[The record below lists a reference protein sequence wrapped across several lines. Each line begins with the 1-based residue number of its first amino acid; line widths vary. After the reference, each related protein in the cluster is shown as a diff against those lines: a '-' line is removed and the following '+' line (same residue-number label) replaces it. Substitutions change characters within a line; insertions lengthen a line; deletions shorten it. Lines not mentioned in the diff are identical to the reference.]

1 MRKFTSRNV
10 NLIDYFY
17 GQILFFMSQKRLYLL
32 DAYALIF
39 RGYFAFIK
47 NPRINSK
54 GMDTSAIMG
63 FMNALMDVI
72 KREKPDHLAVAF
84 DKGGSDYRYEMYQE
98 YKAHR
103 DETPEAIKIAV
114 PYIQELL
121 KAMHIPIIEVSG
133 FEADD
138 LIGTLAK
145 QAEKEDFKVFMVT
158 PDKDFAQLVSENI
171 FMYKP
176 ARMGNDIEIWGI
188 PEVLEKFEIER
199 PEQVIDFLGMMG
211 DAADNIPGLPGVGEK
226 TAKKFLKEYGSMEN
240 LLANTHELKGAIKDK
255 IEANAEL
262 GLLSKKLATILLDCP
277 VTFNAEDYELSKPDV
292 EKTDALFQEL
302 EFRQMK
308 AQFDKYFGTG
318 KEYDEIDTNG
328 NSTEASASQT
338 TLKKQI
344 AKKSNEDQFDL
355 FGFSDEESGEVK
367 THSHYSTLENTNHN
381 YTIIQGELGT
391 KLFLQNLLNQT
402 SVCFDTETTGI
413 DALNAEL
420 VGMSFSWQKGEA
432 FYVPFPE
439 NQEEA
444 QVLVDKFKPFFENE
458 AIEKIGQNIK
468 YDLKIL
474 SHYGVQI
481 KGKLFDTMIAHYLI
495 NPDMRHNMDV
505 LSETYLK
512 YSPKSIEDLIG
523 KKGKNQK
530 SMRDVAL
537 EDIKEYAAEDADVTF
552 QLKQNFS
559 PILDKA
565 ETKKLFEEIEI
576 PLIPVLA
583 AMELEGI
590 NLDVPFLKEMSV
602 EMAKESSELEQ
613 KIYETAGEKF
623 NLASPKQL
631 GDVLFDKMKIGGA
644 KQKKTKTGQYATGEE
659 VLSYLANEHQIV
671 KDILEWRQ
679 MVKLQSTY
687 IDALPNQVDKKTGR
701 VHTDYMQTV
710 AATGRLSSNN
720 PNLQNIPIRTERG
733 RLIRKA
739 FIARDE
745 NYTLVSADYSQIE
758 LRIIA
763 ALSGE
768 ENMIKAF
775 QNNEDIHRSTA
786 AKVFNVPLEEVTKE
800 QRSNAKTVN
809 FGIIYGVSAFGLSNQ
824 TSLSRKESAELIDAY
839 YATYPKLKS
848 YMSNQVDFARENGYV
863 QTVLGRRRYLKDI
876 NSANMMVKSGAERN
890 AVNAPIQGSAADI
903 IKIAMIN
910 IHKKLTSENWKSKM
924 LLQVH
929 DELVFDVHNSELE
942 KIKPMIKH
950 EMENAFKM
958 DVPLDVEIGVGENWL
973 EAH

>member
-1 MRKFTSRNV
+1 
-10 NLIDYFY
+10 
-17 GQILFFMSQKRLYLL
+17 MSEQKRLYLL

-47 NPRINSK
+47 NPRINSR

-114 PYIQELL
+114 PYIQQLL
-121 KAMHIPIIEVSG
+121 KAMHIPIIEVAG

-176 ARMGNDIEIWGI
+176 ARMGNGIEIWGI
-188 PEVLEKFEIER
+188 PEVLEKFEIDR

-240 LLANTHELKGAIKDK
+240 LLANTHQLKGAIKDK

-262 GLLSKKLATILLDCP
+262 GILSKKLATILLDCP
-277 VTFNAEDYELSKPDV
+277 VTFDAADFELSKPDV
-292 EKTDALFQEL
+292 EKTDELFNEL

-308 AQFDKYFGTG
+308 AQFDKLYNSN
-318 KEYDEIDTNG
+318 DNQNDNG
-328 NSTEASASQT
+328 NEENSASNKT
-338 TLKKQI
+338 T

-355 FGFSDEESGEVK
+355 FGFYDESTSDSTPSPSGKVGMG
-367 THSHYSTLENTNHN
+367 TLETTDHN
-381 YTIIQGELGT
+381 YQIVQGDLGL
-391 KLFLQNLLNQT
+391 KLFLQNLNNQT
-402 SVCFDTETTGI
+402 SVCFDTETTGL
-413 DALNAEL
+413 DAQNSEL
-420 VGMSFSWQKGEA
+420 VGISFSWEKGKA
-432 FYVPFPE
+432 FYIPFPE
-439 NQEEA
+439 NLDESQLLA
-444 QVLVDKFKPFFENE
+444 DKFKPFFENE

-468 YDLKIL
+468 YDLKVL
-474 SHYGVQI
+474 TKYGIQI

-512 YSPKSIEDLIG
+512 YSPKPIADLIG
-523 KKGKNQK
+523 KKGKNQL
-530 SMRDVAL
+530 SMKDVSL
-537 EDIKEYAAEDADVTF
+537 EQIKEYAAEDADITL
-552 QLKQNFS
+552 QLKEVFS

-565 ETKKLFEEIEI
+565 ETKKLFNEIEI
-576 PLIPVLA
+576 PLVPVLA

-590 NLDVPFLKEMSV
+590 NLDEDFLKKMSV
-602 EMAKESSELEQ
+602 EMALESNALEQ

-659 VLSYLANEHQIV
+659 VLSYLANDNEIV
-671 KDILEWRQ
+671 RDILEWRQ

-710 AATGRLSSNN
+710 AATGRLSSTN
-720 PNLQNIPIRTERG
+720 PNLQNIPIRTEKG

-745 NYTLVSADYSQIE
+745 NYTLLSADYSQIE

-775 QNNEDIHRSTA
+775 QNKEDIHKSTA
-786 AKVFNVPLEEVTKE
+786 AKVFDVPLEEVTKE

-824 TSLSRKESAELIDAY
+824 TSLSRKESADLIDAY

-848 YMSNQVDFARENGYV
+848 YMANQVDFARENGYV

-910 IHKKLTSENWKSKM
+910 IHKKLIEENWKSKM

-942 KIKPMIKH
+942 KIQPMIKH
-950 EMENAFKM
+950 EMENAFKL
-958 DVPLDVEIGVGENWL
+958 DVPLDVEIGIGKNWL

>member
-1 MRKFTSRNV
+1 
-10 NLIDYFY
+10 
-17 GQILFFMSQKRLYLL
+17 MSQQKRLFLL

-39 RGYFAFIK
+39 RGYYAFIK

-54 GMDTSAIMG
+54 GLDTSAIMG
-63 FMNALMDVI
+63 FMNSLMDVI

-84 DKGGSDYRYEMYQE
+84 DNGGSQLRNDIFPE

-103 DETPEAIKIAV
+103 DATPEAIKIAI
-114 PYIQELL
+114 PYIQQLL
-121 KAMHIPIIEVSG
+121 KAMHIPIIEVKG

-138 LIGTLAK
+138 LIGTIAK
-145 QAEKEDFKVFMVT
+145 QAEKQNYKVFMVT

-176 ARMGNDIEIWGI
+176 ARMGNGIEIWGI
-188 PEVLEKFEIER
+188 PEVLAKFEIER

-211 DAADNIPGLPGVGEK
+211 DAADNIPGLPGVGEV
-226 TAKKFLKEYGSMEN
+226 TAKKLLKEFGSMEN
-240 LLANTHELKGAIKDK
+240 LLANTDQLKGKMK
-255 IEANAEL
+255 ENIEANKEK
-262 GLLSKKLATILLDCP
+262 GILSKTLATIIIDCP
-277 VTFNAEDYELSKPDV
+277 VVFDEKDYELSIPDI
-292 EKTDALFQEL
+292 EKTDALFSEL
-302 EFRQMK
+302 EFRQMQ
-308 AQFDKYFGTG
+308 AQFDKLY
-318 KEYDEIDTNG
+318 
-328 NSTEASASQT
+328 NSVKTIEGAEQEP
-338 TLKKQI
+338 
-344 AKKSNEDQFDL
+344 AKKTITKQSHEDQFDL
-355 FGFSDEESGEVK
+355 FGFHQESNSESSLSVLGN
-367 THSHYSTLENTNHN
+367 SGLATLETTDHN
-381 YTIIQGELGT
+381 YQIIQGDLGV
-391 KLFLQNLLNQT
+391 KLFLQNLSSQT
-402 SVCFDTETTGI
+402 SVCFDTETTGL

-420 VGMSFSWQKGEA
+420 VGISFSWEKGKA

-439 NQEEA
+439 DQTEA
-444 QVLVDKFKPFFENE
+444 QSLADKFKSFFANE
-458 AIEKIGQNIK
+458 SIEKIGQNLK

-474 SHYGVQI
+474 TKYGITI
-481 KGKLFDTMIAHYLI
+481 KGSLFDTMIAHYLI
-495 NPDMRHNMDV
+495 NPDMRHNMDI

-512 YSPKSIEDLIG
+512 YSPKSIETLIG
-523 KKGKNQK
+523 KKGKNQL
-530 SMRDVAL
+530 SMKTVPL
-537 EDIKEYAAEDADVTF
+537 EQIKEYAAEDADVTL
-552 QLKQNFS
+552 QLREIFS

-565 ETKKLFEEIEI
+565 ETKKLFDTIEI

-590 NLDVPFLKEMSV
+590 NLDVPFLAAMSV
-602 EMAKESSELEQ
+602 EMAKESAELEL

-659 VLSYLANEHQIV
+659 VLSYLANENPIV

-687 IDALPNQVDKKTGR
+687 IDALPNQVDAKTGR

-710 AATGRLSSNN
+710 AATGRLSSTN
-720 PNLQNIPIRTERG
+720 PNLQNIPIRTEKG

-745 NYTLVSADYSQIE
+745 NYTLLSADYSQIE

-775 QNNEDIHRSTA
+775 QNNEDIHKSTA

-824 TSLSRKESAELIDAY
+824 TSLSRKESADLIEAY

-848 YMSNQVDFARENGYV
+848 YMSSQVDFARANGYV
-863 QTVLGRRRYLKDI
+863 QTVLGRRRYLRDI
-876 NSANMMVKSGAERN
+876 NSANTVVKSGAERN

-910 IHKKLTSENWKSKM
+910 IHKKLADENWKSKM

-929 DELVFDVHNSELE
+929 DELVFDVHNDELE
-942 KIKPMIKH
+942 KIQPMIKF
-950 EMENAFKM
+950 EMENAFKL
-958 DVPLDVEIGVGENWL
+958 DVPLDVEIGMGKNWL

>member
-1 MRKFTSRNV
+1 
-10 NLIDYFY
+10 
-17 GQILFFMSQKRLYLL
+17 MSVQKRLFLL

-39 RGYFAFIK
+39 RGYYAFIK

-63 FMNALMDVI
+63 FMNSLLDVI
-72 KREKPDHLAVAF
+72 RREKPDHLAVAF
-84 DKGGSDYRYEMYQE
+84 DKGGSDYRFEMYE
-98 YKAHR
+98 AYKAHR

-121 KAMHIPIIEVSG
+121 RAMHIPIIEKAG

-145 QAEKEDFKVFMVT
+145 QAEKEGYQVFMVT

-188 PEVLEKFEIER
+188 PEVLAKFEIER

-211 DAADNIPGLPGVGEK
+211 DTADNIPGLPGVGEV
-226 TAKKFLKEYGSMEN
+226 TAKKLLKEFGSLEN
-240 LLANTHELKGAIKDK
+240 LLANTDKLKGAMKAK

-262 GLLSKKLATILLDCP
+262 GILSKKLARILLDCP
-277 VTFNAEDYELSKPDV
+277 VTFDAADYELSKPDV

-308 AQFDKYFGTG
+308 TQFDKLFGSG
-318 KEYDEIDTNG
+318 KEYDEIETSNL
-328 NSTEASASQT
+328 NIEQQAQSRKPKAESSPSQM
-338 TLKKQI
+338 
-344 AKKSNEDQFDL
+344 DL
-355 FGFSDEESGEVK
+355 FGFSDEESDEVQPN
-367 THSHYSTLENTNHN
+367 SYYATLETTEHH
-381 YTIIQGELGT
+381 YQVVQGDLPVR
-391 KLFLQNLLNQT
+391 LLLQNLMNQP

-413 DALNAEL
+413 DTLHAEL
-420 VGMSFSWQKGEA
+420 VGMSFSYSKGKG

-444 QVLVDKFKPFFENE
+444 QLLADKFKPFFENE
-458 AIEKIGQNIK
+458 SIEKVGQNIK

-474 SHYGVQI
+474 ANYGIQI

-512 YSPKSIEDLIG
+512 YAPKSIETLIG
-523 KKGKNQK
+523 KKGKGQQ
-530 SMRDVAL
+530 SMRDVPL
-537 EDIKEYAAEDADVTF
+537 EDIKEYASEDADITL
-552 QLKQNFS
+552 QLKEVFS

-565 ETKKLFEEIEI
+565 ETKKLFDEIEM
-576 PLIPVLA
+576 PLVEVLA
-583 AMELEGI
+583 HMEMEGI
-590 NLDVPFLKEMSV
+590 RLDVDFLKSMSGEMQ
-602 EMAKESSELEQ
+602 KEILDFEQ

-631 GDVLFDKMKIGGA
+631 GDILFDKLKIGGA

-659 VLSYLANEHQIV
+659 VLSYLVNEHQIV

-739 FIARDE
+739 FIARDD
-745 NYTLVSADYSQIE
+745 NYTLLSADYSQIE

-775 QNNEDIHRSTA
+775 QNQEDIHRSTA
-786 AKVFNVPLEEVTKE
+786 AKVFNVPLEEVTAA

-824 TSLSRKESAELIDAY
+824 TSLSRKESADLIDAY
-839 YATYPKLKS
+839 YKTYPKLKS
-848 YMSNQVDFARENGYV
+848 YMQEQVDFARENGYV

-876 NSANMMVKSGAERN
+876 NSANAIVRGGAERN

-910 IHKKLTSENWKSKM
+910 IHKKLIAENWKSKM

-942 KIKPMIKH
+942 AIQPMIKH
-950 EMENAFKM
+950 EMENAFVM
-958 DVPLDVEIGVGENWL
+958 SVPFEVEMGLGKDWL

>member
-1 MRKFTSRNV
+1 
-10 NLIDYFY
+10 
-17 GQILFFMSQKRLYLL
+17 MSQQKRLFLL

-39 RGYFAFIK
+39 RGYYAFIK

-54 GMDTSAIMG
+54 GMDTSAIIG
-63 FMNALMDVI
+63 FMNSLMDVI

-84 DKGGSDYRYEMYQE
+84 DKGGSDYRFEMYQE
-98 YKAHR
+98 YKANR

-114 PYIQELL
+114 PYIQQLL
-121 KAMHIPIIEVSG
+121 QAMHIPIMEKAG

-145 QAEKEDFKVFMVT
+145 QAEKEGYQVFMVT

-176 ARMGNDIEIWGI
+176 ARLGNDIEIWGV
-188 PEVLEKFEIER
+188 PEVLERFEIER

-211 DAADNIPGLPGVGEK
+211 DSADNIPGFPGVGEV
-226 TAKKFLKEYGSMEN
+226 TAKKLLKEFGTMEN
-240 LLANTHELKGAIKDK
+240 LLENTDKLKGALKDK
-255 IEANAEL
+255 IENNKEL
-262 GLLSKKLATILLDCP
+262 GILSKKLATILLDCP
-277 VTFNAEDYELSKPDV
+277 VEFNAEDFELSKPDV

-302 EFRQMK
+302 EFRQLK
-308 AQFDKYFGTG
+308 AQFDKFFGTG

-328 NSTEASASQT
+328 NDNGT
-338 TLKKQI
+338 TAAPVKKAP
-344 AKKSNEDQFDL
+344 AKKTNEDQFDL
-355 FGFSDEESGEVK
+355 FGFSDDESDEPK
-367 THSHYSTLENTNHN
+367 HHSYYATLENTNHT
-381 YTIIQGELGT
+381 YQIIQGELGT
-391 KLFLQNLLNQT
+391 KLFLQNLMNQT
-402 SVCFDTETTGI
+402 AVCFDTETTGI
-413 DALNAEL
+413 DTLHAEL
-420 VGMSFSWQKGEA
+420 VGMSFSFEKGKA

-439 NQEEA
+439 NQDEA
-444 QVLVDKFKPFFENE
+444 QILADKFKPFFESE
-458 AIEKIGQNIK
+458 SIEKIGQNIK

-474 SHYGVQI
+474 SNYGIQV

-512 YSPKSIEDLIG
+512 YTPKSIESLIG
-523 KKGKNQK
+523 KKGKGQL
-530 SMRDVAL
+530 SMRDVPL
-537 EDIKEYAAEDADVTF
+537 EDIKEYAAEDADITL
-552 QLKQNFS
+552 QLKEHFQ
-559 PILDKA
+559 PILEKVG
-565 ETKKLFEEIEI
+565 TKKLFDEIEI
-576 PLIPVLA
+576 PLISVLA
-583 AMELEGI
+583 AMETEGI
-590 NLDVPFLKEMSV
+590 RLDVDFLQAMSV
-602 EMAKESSELEQ
+602 DMQKEINEFEQ

-631 GDVLFDKMKIGGA
+631 GEVLFDKMKIGGA

-671 KDILEWRQ
+671 KDILDWRQ

-687 IDALPNQVDKKTGR
+687 IDALPNQVDAKTQR

-745 NYTLVSADYSQIE
+745 NYTLLSADYSQIE

-786 AKVFNVPLEEVTKE
+786 AKVFNVALEEVTKE

-824 TSLSRKESAELIDAY
+824 TSLSRSESAALIDAY
-839 YATYPKLKS
+839 YKTYPKLKS
-848 YMSNQVDFARENGYV
+848 YMSEQVDFARENGYV

-876 NSANMMVKSGAERN
+876 NSANAVVRGAAERN

-910 IHKKLTSENWKSKM
+910 IHKKLTHENWQSKM

-942 KIKPMIKH
+942 RIKPLIKH
-950 EMENAFKM
+950 EMENAFKLA
-958 DVPLDVEIGVGENWL
+958 VPLDVELGTGKNWL

>member
-1 MRKFTSRNV
+1 
-10 NLIDYFY
+10 
-17 GQILFFMSQKRLYLL
+17 MSQKRLYLL

-84 DKGGSDYRYEMYQE
+84 DKEGSTARTEMYTE

-103 DETPEAIKIAV
+103 DETPEAIRSAI
-114 PYIQELL
+114 PYICDLL
-121 KAMHIPIIEVSG
+121 KAMHIPIIQVAG
-133 FEADD
+133 YEADD
-138 LIGTLAK
+138 LIGTIAK
-145 QAEKEDFKVFMVT
+145 QAEKENFQVFMVT

-176 ARMGNDIEIWGI
+176 ARMGNGIEIWGV
-188 PEVLEKFEIER
+188 PEVLARFEIER

-211 DAADNIPGLPGVGEK
+211 DAADNIPGLPGVGEV
-226 TAKKFLKEYGSMEN
+226 TAKKLLKEFGSMEN
-240 LLANTHELKGAIKDK
+240 LLANTDKLKGAMKEK
-255 IEANAEL
+255 IEANADK
-262 GLLSKKLATILLDCP
+262 GILSKKLATIMLDCP
-277 VTFNAEDYELSKPDV
+277 VQFNEADYQLTHPDV
-292 EKTDALFQEL
+292 EKTDAIFQEL

-308 AQFDKYFGTG
+308 AQFDRLYNPSAV
-318 KEYDEIDTNG
+318 EE
-328 NSTEASASQT
+328 NSTSETAT
-338 TLKKQI
+338 VKKAPI
-344 AKKSNEDQFDL
+344 KKSNEEQFDL
-355 FGFSDEESGEVK
+355 FGFSDEENGE
-367 THSHYSTLENTNHN
+367 TLQNSHYATLENTDHN
-381 YTIIQGELGT
+381 YTIVQGDLGT
-391 KLFLQNLLNQT
+391 KLFLQNLMNQT

-420 VGMSFSWQKGEA
+420 VGMSFSWEKGKA
-432 FYVPFPE
+432 FYVPVSE
-439 NQEEA
+439 NLEEA
-444 QVLVDKFKPFFENE
+444 QVLVDKFKPFFESE
-458 AIEKIGQNIK
+458 SIEKIGQNVK
-468 YDLKIL
+468 YDLKVL
-474 SHYGVQI
+474 SKYGIQI

-512 YSPKSIEDLIG
+512 YSPRSIETLIG
-523 KKGKNQK
+523 KKGKGQL
-530 SMRDVAL
+530 SMRDVPL
-537 EDIKEYAAEDADVTF
+537 EDIKEYAAEDADITL
-552 QLKQNFS
+552 QLKEVFS

-583 AMELEGI
+583 AMEMEGI
-590 NLDVPFLKEMSV
+590 NLDEDFLKKMSV
-602 EMAKESSELEQ
+602 EMAKESSALEQ

-631 GDVLFDKMKIGGA
+631 GDVLFDKLKIGGA

-659 VLSYLANEHQIV
+659 VLSYLANDNPIV
-671 KDILEWRQ
+671 KDILDWRQ

-687 IDALPNQVDKKTGR
+687 IDALPNQVDKKTQR

-733 RLIRKA
+733 RQIRKA

-745 NYTLVSADYSQIE
+745 NYTLLSADYSQIE

-786 AKVFNVPLEEVTKE
+786 AKVFNVALEEVTKE

-824 TSLSRKESAELIDAY
+824 TSLSRKESAELIEAY
-839 YATYPKLKS
+839 YQTYPKLKA
-848 YMSNQVDFARENGYV
+848 YMSEQVDFARDNGYV

-876 NSANMMVKSGAERN
+876 NSANMMVRSGAERN

-942 KIKPMIKH
+942 KIQPMIKH

-958 DVPLDVEIGVGENWL
+958 DVPLDVEIGLGKDWL

>member
-1 MRKFTSRNV
+1 
-10 NLIDYFY
+10 
-17 GQILFFMSQKRLYLL
+17 MSQKRLYLL

-84 DKGGSDYRYEMYQE
+84 DKGGSDIRNEMFPE
-98 YKAHR
+98 YKANR
-103 DETPEAIKIAV
+103 DATPEAIKIAV
-114 PYIQELL
+114 PYIQALL
-121 KAMHIPIIEVSG
+121 KAMHIPIVEVAG

-145 QAEKEDFKVFMVT
+145 QAEKENFKVYMVT

-188 PEVLEKFEIER
+188 PEVLEKFEITN
-199 PEQVIDFLGMMG
+199 PLQVIDFLGMMG

-226 TAKKFLKEYGSMEN
+226 TAKKFLAEYGSMEN
-240 LLANTHELKGAIKDK
+240 LLANTHQLKGAIKEK
-255 IEANAEL
+255 IEANAAK
-262 GLLSKKLATILLDCP
+262 GILSKKLATILLDCP
-277 VTFNAEDYELSKPDV
+277 VEFNAEDFELSKPDV
-292 EKTDALFQEL
+292 EKTDELFQEL

-318 KEYDEIDTNG
+318 NDYDEIDTNG
-328 NSTEASASQT
+328 NSSETQAV
-338 TLKKQI
+338 KKVPS
-344 AKKSNEDQFDL
+344 KKSNEDQMDL
-355 FGFSDEESGEVK
+355 FGFSDEDNNETTSHSG
-367 THSHYSTLENTNHN
+367 YSDLSTTEHF
-381 YTIIQGELGT
+381 YQSIQGDLPV
-391 KLFLQNLLNQT
+391 KLLLQNLMNQN

-420 VGMSFSWQKGEA
+420 VGISFSYEIGKA

-439 NQEEA
+439 NREDA
-444 QVLVDKFKPFFENE
+444 QVLIDKFKPFFENE
-458 AIEKIGQNIK
+458 SIEKIGQNVK

-474 SHYGVQI
+474 SNYGIQI
-481 KGKLFDTMIAHYLI
+481 KGNLFDTMIAHYLI

-537 EDIKEYAAEDADVTF
+537 EDIKEYAAEDADITLK
-552 QLKQNFS
+552 LKQHFQ
-559 PILDKA
+559 PILEKVG
-565 ETKKLFEEIEI
+565 TKKLFDDIEI

-602 EMAKESSELEQ
+602 EMAKESNALEQ
-613 KIYETAGEKF
+613 KIYKTAGEKF

-631 GDVLFDKMKIGGA
+631 GDILFDKLKIGGA

-659 VLSYLANEHQIV
+659 VLSYLAKDNEIV
-671 KDILEWRQ
+671 RDILEWRQ

-687 IDALPNQVDKKTGR
+687 IDALPNQVDTKTGR

-739 FIARDE
+739 FVARDE
-745 NYTLVSADYSQIE
+745 NYTLLSADYSQIE

-768 ENMIKAF
+768 ENMIAAF
-775 QNNEDIHRSTA
+775 KNNEDIHKSTA
-786 AKVFNVPLEEVTKE
+786 AKVFNIPLEEVTKE

-824 TSLSRKESAELIDAY
+824 TDLSRKEAAELIEAY
-839 YATYPKLKS
+839 YQTYPKLKS
-848 YMSNQVDFARENGYV
+848 YMSNQVDFARENGFV
-863 QTVLGRRRYLKDI
+863 ETILGRRRYLKDI

-910 IHKKLTSENWKSKM
+910 IHKKLEKENWKSKM

-950 EMENAFKM
+950 EMENAVTL
-958 DVPLDVEIGVGENWL
+958 DVPLEVEMGSGKNWL

>member
-1 MRKFTSRNV
+1 
-10 NLIDYFY
+10 
-17 GQILFFMSQKRLYLL
+17 MSQKRLFLL

-39 RGYFAFIK
+39 RGYYAFIK

-63 FMNALMDVI
+63 FMNSLMDVI

-84 DKGGSDYRYEMYQE
+84 DKGGSDYRYELYQE

-121 KAMHIPIIEVSG
+121 RAMHIPIIELSG
-133 FEADD
+133 CEADD

-145 QAEKEDFKVFMVT
+145 QAEKENFQVFMVT

-176 ARMGNDIEIWGI
+176 ARMGNDIEIWGV
-188 PEVLEKFEIER
+188 PEVLERFEIEH
-199 PEQVIDFLGMMG
+199 PDQVIDFLAMMG

-226 TAKKFLKEYGSMEN
+226 TAKKFLKEYGSLEN
-240 LLANTHELKGAIKDK
+240 LLANTHQLKGAIKDK

-262 GLLSKKLATILLDCP
+262 GILSKKLARIILDCN
-277 VTFNAEDYELSKPDV
+277 VTFNADDFELSKPDV
-292 EKTDALFQEL
+292 EKTDAIFMEL

-308 AQFDKYFGTG
+308 TQFDKLFGSG
-318 KEYDEIDTNG
+318 KEYDEIDPNG
-328 NSTEASASQT
+328 NETESSDTA
-338 TLKKQI
+338 KP
-344 AKKSNEDQFDL
+344 AKKSAPKNENQFDL
-355 FGFSDEESGEVK
+355 FGFSDDDSDEAKPQS
-367 THSHYSTLENTNHN
+367 YYATLETTSHN
-381 YTIIQGELGT
+381 YMVIQGDLGI
-391 KLFLQNLLNQT
+391 KLFLQNLMNQT

-420 VGMSFSWQKGEA
+420 VGMSFSWEKGKA

-444 QVLVDKFKPFFENE
+444 QALAEKFRPFFENE
-458 AIEKIGQNIK
+458 TIEKIGQNMK

-474 SHYGVQI
+474 ANYNISV
-481 KGKLFDTMIAHYLI
+481 KGRLFDTMIAHYLI

-512 YSPKSIEDLIG
+512 YSPKSIETLIG
-523 KKGKNQK
+523 KKGKNQL

-537 EDIKEYAAEDADVTF
+537 EEIKEYAAEDADVTL
-552 QLKQNFS
+552 QLKEIFS

-565 ETKKLFEEIEI
+565 ETKKLFDEIEI
-576 PLIPVLA
+576 PLVPVLA
-583 AMELEGI
+583 AMESEGI
-590 NLDVPFLKEMSV
+590 RLDVDFLKSMSV
-602 EMAKESSELEQ
+602 DMQKEINSFEQ

-631 GDVLFDKMKIGGA
+631 GDILFDKLKIGGA

-659 VLSYLANEHQIV
+659 VLGYLANEHPIV
-671 KDILEWRQ
+671 KDILDWRQ

-687 IDALPNQVDKKTGR
+687 IEALPNQVDAKTQR

-733 RLIRKA
+733 RQIRKA

-745 NYTLVSADYSQIE
+745 NYTLLSADYSQIE

-786 AKVFNVPLEEVTKE
+786 AKVFNVGLDEVSKE

-824 TSLSRKESAELIDAY
+824 TSLSRSESAALIDAY
-839 YATYPKLKS
+839 YKTYPKLKS
-848 YMSNQVDFARENGYV
+848 YMSEQVDFARQNGYV

-876 NSANMMVKSGAERN
+876 NSANAVVRSAAERN

-929 DELVFDVHNSELE
+929 DELVFDVHNSEME
-942 KIKPMIKH
+942 KIQPMIKH
-950 EMENAFKM
+950 EMENAIQLA
-958 DVPLDVEIGVGENWL
+958 VPLEVELGFGKDWL